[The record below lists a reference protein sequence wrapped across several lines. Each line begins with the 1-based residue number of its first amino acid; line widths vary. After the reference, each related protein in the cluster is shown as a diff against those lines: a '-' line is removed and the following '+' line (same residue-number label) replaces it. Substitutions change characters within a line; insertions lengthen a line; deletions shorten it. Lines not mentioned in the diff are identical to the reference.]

1 MKKLIAIIILLT
13 LTQFRISI
21 EPREVSASTIYES
34 PAIPTGGVVSSTV
47 YSDNM
52 DYRVFTYD
60 HKSGYPGGIYV
71 INVTKDRLEVERLEL
86 EIARL
91 KKLK

>member
-1 MKKLIAIIILLT
+1 MKKLIAIIILLI
-13 LTQFRISI
+13 LTQFRVSI
-21 EPREVSASTIYES
+21 ESREVFASTIYES
-34 PAIPTGGVVSSTV
+34 PAIPAGVISSTV

-52 DYRVFTYD
+52 TYRVFIYD

-71 INVTKDRLEVERLEL
+71 INVTKDKL
-86 EIARL
+86 EIQKLQLEIDRL